1 LSGLCIALNANSL
14 KPAGKTLNALKAAQ
28 CEKSPGEESF
38 IRLIAECVIEAQRDY
53 CRMFSIE
60 PPK

>member
-1 LSGLCIALNANSL
+1 LEYI
-14 KPAGKTLNALKAAQ
+14 NALRAAQ
-28 CEKSPGEESF
+28 QKKNPSDESF

-53 CRMFSIE
+53 YRMFRIE